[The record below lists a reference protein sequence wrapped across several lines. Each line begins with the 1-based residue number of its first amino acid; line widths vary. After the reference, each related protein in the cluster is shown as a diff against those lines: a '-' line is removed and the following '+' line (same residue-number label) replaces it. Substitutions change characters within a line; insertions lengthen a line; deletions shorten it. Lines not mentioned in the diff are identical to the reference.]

1 MLITMQPP
9 LGGRAYL
16 FGPFRLSATERALQ
30 LGDRQVRLGS
40 RALDILITLVERAGE
55 LVSKRDLI
63 DQVWPDTTVVEA
75 NLTVHVAAL
84 RRALGDGQGGNRYV
98 VNIPGR
104 GYRFVA
110 PVAIAEKNVPPS
122 AQSPPA
128 IRRHNL
134 PAQLTRLFGRSEDIC
149 QLAKRLL
156 RQRLLTLVGP
166 GGIGKTALAVN
177 VVEGLLPAYEHGI
190 WLIDLAPIAD
200 PLLVPIA
207 TASALGMNIRSDDP
221 LPALIAALKDKKML
235 LVLDN
240 CEHVVEAAAALA
252 LAILRGSRDVGIL
265 ATSREPLRVESEHVY
280 RLKPLQNP
288 PHLMR
293 LNAVEALRFP
303 AVQLFTERAAEN
315 AGDFELRDVDAA
327 NACDICRKLDGI
339 PLAIE
344 FAAARVDTFGVR
356 GLAERLDDW
365 LQLLGGDRRGALPRQ
380 QTLSTTLDWSYQ
392 LLSPEEQLVFRRL
405 AVFAGGFTLDA
416 AVAIAAGQQGD
427 LNVADILANLVTKS
441 LLTADASG
449 GDLRFRLLETTR
461 AHALLKLAM
470 LDEIHALR
478 LSHATYYRELL
489 EITQDG
495 PAGERSPLAL
505 APDID
510 NVRAAFN
517 WAFAPDGDRSTG
529 VALAVAAAPLW
540 VEMSLLTECH
550 VWTGKAL
557 DALAEPER
565 ATRNEIVL
573 QWALGI
579 SLMYTQ
585 GISSRA
591 QAALTRASE
600 VAGLTRNSEWQLRV
614 LAALVWFHYRK
625 EDYRGALALSRRAEA
640 LANEVGRPEARLTA
654 DWMLAVSIHYLG
666 DFQQALALTRRP
678 RPERQSR
685 FRGSQ
690 RTSWEIDESV
700 YIRCTEANALRF
712 MGLLDQSALVN
723 RELLAHVESDG
734 PVSQC
739 VVLAWSGCSDALGS
753 GSSELAERLIAQ
765 LQDKAKTHSLTAYYA
780 LGLGFEGVL
789 HSSKGELIAAEHALR
804 ASVSG
809 LQRVKYEQLYTTFLT
824 FLAGVLAIAGQR
836 DESVSLADE
845 ALQRTEAADA
855 LWWLPE
861 ALRTKGEAMFLA
873 GDANM
878 PVAEGLLKR
887 SLMVA
892 EHQHSLLYELKAAK
906 VLGRL
911 RRAQG
916 RMKEAHAIL
925 NSVYSKFTEGFT
937 TNELRSTKLLVD
949 EWARMDKPGE

>member
-327 NACDICRKLDGI
+327 NACDIPWRSNS
-339 PLAIE
+339 PL
-344 FAAARVDTFGVR
+344 R
-356 GLAERLDDW
+356 G
-365 LQLLGGDRRGALPRQ
+365 
-380 QTLSTTLDWSYQ
+380 SI
-392 LLSPEEQLVFRRL
+392 RL
-405 AVFAGGFTLDA
+405 AFADWPKGSMIGCSCLGAT
-416 AVAIAAGQQGD
+416 AAGHCR
-427 LNVADILANLVTKS
+427 ANKLSARHSTGAINFS
-441 LLTADASG
+441 ARRSSWCS
-449 GDLRFRLLETTR
+449 GDLRCSPADSRWTP
-461 AHALLKLAM
+461 
-470 LDEIHALR
+470 
-478 LSHATYYRELL
+478 LS
-489 EITQDG
+489 
-495 PAGERSPLAL
+495 P
-505 APDID
+505 
-510 NVRAAFN
+510 
-517 WAFAPDGDRSTG
+517 
-529 VALAVAAAPLW
+529 
-540 VEMSLLTECH
+540 
-550 VWTGKAL
+550 
-557 DALAEPER
+557 
-565 ATRNEIVL
+565 
-573 QWALGI
+573 
-579 SLMYTQ
+579 
-585 GISSRA
+585 SR
-591 QAALTRASE
+591 
-600 VAGLTRNSEWQLRV
+600 
-614 LAALVWFHYRK
+614 
-625 EDYRGALALSRRAEA
+625 
-640 LANEVGRPEARLTA
+640 
-654 DWMLAVSIHYLG
+654 
-666 DFQQALALTRRP
+666 
-678 RPERQSR
+678 
-685 FRGSQ
+685 
-690 RTSWEIDESV
+690 
-700 YIRCTEANALRF
+700 
-712 MGLLDQSALVN
+712 
-723 RELLAHVESDG
+723 
-734 PVSQC
+734 PVS
-739 VVLAWSGCSDALGS
+739 
-753 GSSELAERLIAQ
+753 
-765 LQDKAKTHSLTAYYA
+765 KA
-780 LGLGFEGVL
+780 
-789 HSSKGELIAAEHALR
+789 I
-804 ASVSG
+804 
-809 LQRVKYEQLYTTFLT
+809 
-824 FLAGVLAIAGQR
+824 
-836 DESVSLADE
+836 
-845 ALQRTEAADA
+845 
-855 LWWLPE
+855 
-861 ALRTKGEAMFLA
+861 
-873 GDANM
+873 
-878 PVAEGLLKR
+878 
-887 SLMVA
+887 
-892 EHQHSLLYELKAAK
+892 
-906 VLGRL
+906 
-911 RRAQG
+911 
-916 RMKEAHAIL
+916 
-925 NSVYSKFTEGFT
+925 
-937 TNELRSTKLLVD
+937 
-949 EWARMDKPGE
+949 